1 MKLVQRLHRLRF
13 FFTDAWDECRHSP
26 GVNALALATLASALF
41 LAGLSMLVIS
51 NVSQRV
57 QLLREDIRVQIYLN
71 DDITSEQ
78 RRALFDELSAF
89 EGVARVEFLTKHDA
103 LRRYRSWAGD
113 MAELIAELEINPLP
127 ASFEVV
133 LSSDLGGEQIG
144 ERIARSFSGTAGVDD
159 VRFNRGLVRRL
170 ESLLNLARVGG
181 TGLGI
186 LVFAAVVFVMAS
198 VLRLAVYARRD
209 EIEIMQLVGATPA
222 FVRGPFLVAGL
233 AHGLLSS
240 VLALLIVE
248 TARRAI
254 HAYAA
259 GGSAAL
265 LDLLAGRPLPGQLAG
280 LLIAVGLVV
289 SFAGSYFAV
298 RRAV

>member
-1 MKLVQRLHRLRF
+1 M
-13 FFTDAWDECRHSP
+13 E
-26 GVNALALATLASALF
+26 
-41 LAGLSMLVIS
+41 
-51 NVSQRV
+51 
-57 QLLREDIRVQIYLN
+57 
-71 DDITSEQ
+71 
-78 RRALFDELSAF
+78 
-89 EGVARVEFLTKHDA
+89 
-103 LRRYRSWAGD
+103 
-113 MAELIAELEINPLP
+113 ELEINPLP

-133 LSSDLGGEQIG
+133 LGSDFGGEQIG

-209 EIEIMQLVGATPA
+209 EIEIMQLVGA
-222 FVRGPFLVAGL
+222 
-233 AHGLLSS
+233 HGLLSS